1 MRGASRKYG
10 DVRGR
15 PSDFEAF
22 DARND
27 VPKAKLPRRVNLEPD
42 KVEEGLVKLVLS
54 LVELIRRLMEKQAMR
69 RIENGNLSSDEVERL
84 GTALSRLEQKMIE
97 LKEHFKIDTL
107 NIDLGPLGNLFD
119 EVNQHGTSTT
129 TNHARDQ
136 HE

>member
-1 MRGASRKYG
+1 MRVC

-22 DARND
+22 AETND
-27 VPKAKLPRRVNLEPD
+27 VPKPKLPRRVNLEPE

-54 LVELIRRLMEKQAMR
+54 LVELIRQLMEKQALR
-69 RIENGNLSSDEVERL
+69 RIESGSLSVDEVERL
-84 GTALSRLEQKMIE
+84 GTALARLEQKMIE
-97 LKEHFKIDTL
+97 LKAHFKIDSL

-119 EVNQHGTSTT
+119 EVNQHGTNTT
-129 TNHARDQ
+129 KSYSRNQ